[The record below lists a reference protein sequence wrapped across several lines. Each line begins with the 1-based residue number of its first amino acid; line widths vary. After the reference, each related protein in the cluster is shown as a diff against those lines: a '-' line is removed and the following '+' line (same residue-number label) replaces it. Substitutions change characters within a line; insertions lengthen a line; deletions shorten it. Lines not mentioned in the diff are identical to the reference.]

1 MPAFGRISQSKSLL
15 SLSLRS
21 NAIDD
26 EGLRHLLFFLQDCDR
41 LTSLDLS
48 GNHITHNCLPVVADF
63 LGTAERVHLLVESA
77 LNMKEID
84 ISGVL
89 MTSQQAKPFRRLS
102 TMSECNIVVSV
113 DTRWLTR

>member
-15 SLSLRS
+15 SLSLHN

-63 LGTAERVHLLVESA
+63 LGFAERVHLLVESA

>member
-15 SLSLRS
+15 SLSLRN

-63 LGTAERVHLLVESA
+63 LESA